1 MVENQ
6 QWIVENPA
14 LAAKA
19 VEGKLLEGLTA
30 SFNEKNTTADSVAGC
45 NIKMVSFTESEI
57 NVVKTYIADVK
68 SVGESAVGEF
78 TDNFFFDI
86 TK

>member
-1 MVENQ
+1 
-6 QWIVENPA
+6 
-14 LAAKA
+14 
-19 VEGKLLEGLTA
+19 
-30 SFNEKNTTADSVAGC
+30 
-45 NIKMVSFTESEI
+45 MVSFTESEI